1 MLYPREGFNIPR
13 WFASQLSR
21 RQTLQKLTIQQ
32 NRQPALSVSHCRI
45 CRENN
50 TACYSPAKPCNTV
63 HSDAAARFLS
73 KLGVEQLEP
82 VVHNLGGRRG
92 TIIEGPVLEETKK
105 RLYEACVLWKGL
117 TLSKKKLPLM
127 CMCVNT
133 YHNLYPFLL
142 YWSLIIGCITH
153 SHQCVHVKPLQLLER
168 HQTRGF

>member
-92 TIIEGPVLEETKK
+92 TIIEGPVLETTKRK
-105 RLYEACVLWKGL
+105 TVWSVCTLERINIKYEKAS
-117 TLSKKKLPLM
+117 TD
-127 CMCVNT
+127 
-133 YHNLYPFLL
+133 
-142 YWSLIIGCITH
+142 
-153 SHQCVHVKPLQLLER
+153 VHVCQHLPQPGSLPSLLEPYHR
-168 HQTRGF
+168 